1 MRALWTVTCLGA
13 LVGCFEPSAPTPLE
27 LRVMTFNVM
36 CSFCGDGHFDDETYG
51 DWAER
56 LPELQEI
63 IRSQNPDLVGLQ
75 ELFYTRAGANQTD
88 EVADLLGRSETY
100 DALYYESREVF
111 DYPDATILYRKARFR
126 PIEQGVFWLSPT
138 PDEPFS
144 TGFDPGGQ
152 LSRLVYWAVFE
163 EIESGRT
170 LAFTTTHFDNN
181 TPSQELSAPLLLE
194 RTAGL
199 AADHPLIVTG
209 DFNADLSDP
218 AYAILTGASGDATHS
233 LRNTFDGVSEPS
245 VVGDSSAYAWDLRID
260 HIFVGGVGAEAVEV
274 LDWTIDL
281 SVYGAQ
287 ARHASDHRAMAATL
301 RLP

>member
-1 MRALWTVTCLGA
+1 MRLPIIIVAVIAGTACP
-13 LVGCFEPSAPTPLE
+13 EPEPEPLN

-56 LPELQEI
+56 LPHLQEI
-63 IRSQNPDLVGLQ
+63 IRRHDADLIGLQ
-75 ELFYTRAGANQTD
+75 ELFYTRPGANQTD

-111 DYPDATILYRKARFR
+111 DYPDATILYRKARFT

-138 PDEPFS
+138 PDEPYS

-152 LSRLVYWAVFE
+152 LSRLVYWAVFQ

-170 LAFTTTHFDNN
+170 VAFTTTHFDNN

-218 AYAILTGASGDATHS
+218 AYTILTGASGDGTHS
-233 LRNTFDGVSEPS
+233 LRNTFDAVDQPTVIGTQEDYP
-245 VVGDSSAYAWDLRID
+245 WDLRID
-260 HIFVGGVGAEAVEV
+260 HIFLGGAATEAAEV

-281 SVYGAQ
+281 SVYGTEN
-287 ARHASDHRAMAATL
+287 RHPSDHRAMSTTL
-301 RLP
+301 RIP